1 MNESIHDKQLEVV
14 ELRQYTLHPHK
25 RDVLIDLF
33 DRELVETQESVGMT
47 VMGQF
52 RDLDSPDL
60 FVWLRGFESME
71 TRLSGLTDFY
81 GGAAWKTHAKAANAT
96 MIDSDN
102 VLLLRPAW
110 EGSHLPTDLT
120 RRAGQDA
127 VAIPPGLVDITIF
140 YLNEPASAPFLAFCR
155 ERMQSA
161 LDAGGAG
168 AQGWYVTEPREN
180 NFHRLP
186 VRANEQVL
194 MGIAVF
200 PDIARFDEFGRS
212 KLWAREVAPQLA
224 HWPIRLTETH
234 RLVPTARSATHA

>member
-1 MNESIHDKQLEVV
+1 MNESIHGKQLEVV

-52 RDLDSPDL
+52 RDLDHPDL

-81 GGAAWKTHAKAANAT
+81 GGPTWQTHRNAANAT

-110 EGSHLPTDLT
+110 EGAHLPIDLT

-127 VAIPPGLVDITIF
+127 VAIPPGFVDITIF
-140 YLNEPASAPFLAFCR
+140 YLNEPASAQFLAFCR
-155 ERMQSA
+155 ERMQSV
-161 LDAGGAG
+161 LDAGGAA

-180 NFHRLP
+180 NFPRLP

-200 PDIARFDEFGRS
+200 PDLARFDEFGRS
-212 KLWAREVAPQLA
+212 NLWAREVAPQLA
-224 HWPIRLTETH
+224 HWPVRLTETH

>member
-1 MNESIHDKQLEVV
+1 MNESTRDKQLKVV
-14 ELRQYTLHPHK
+14 ELRQYTLHPDR

-33 DRELVETQESVGMT
+33 DRELVETQEEVGMT

-52 RDLDSPDL
+52 RDLDNPDL

-81 GGAAWKTHAKAANAT
+81 GGPAWKAHANAANAT

-110 EGSHLPTDLT
+110 DGSHLSTDITL
-120 RRAGQDA
+120 RAGQDA
-127 VAIPPGLVDITIF
+127 VAIPPGFVDITIF
-140 YLNEPASAPFLAFCR
+140 YLAEPASAQLLEFCR
-155 ERMQSA
+155 ERMLSVLA
-161 LDAGGAG
+161 ACGAQ
-168 AQGWYVTEPREN
+168 AQGWYITEPREN
-180 NFHRLP
+180 NFRRLP

-200 PDIARFDEFGRS
+200 PDIARFEEFCRS
-212 KLWAREVAPQLA
+212 NHWAREIAPQLA
-224 HWPIRLTETH
+224 HWSLRSTETH
-234 RLVPTARSATHA
+234 RLVPTARSAIHA